1 MNMRLTAVFLM
12 VATLAMGSALKAG
25 EAPAI
30 VSNVKVL
37 SDKVEDVSSIEA
49 WQKSE
54 IKDGMTNEQKA
65 LAIFDTVV
73 KFRHFE
79 PEPIEFSG
87 LTSPTVTDPIKLFNV
102 YGYGTGCTS
111 LMALARALNF
121 EARAFTVNRW
131 GQAPEIRYD
140 DAWHFLDPSLIA
152 YFRKPDGKIAGV
164 EELVANVKAWYE
176 KNPGYIGDVP
186 KIQKFMREQNG
197 IKSGPELLR
206 TSPMLDDRGNF
217 PFNYFGWYTAM
228 LIFDGT
234 NKTPFEYQD
243 TYTAGYRVNIQL
255 RKGEKLTRNWSNT
268 GLHVNMDGS
277 GGNPELLKAETGKG
291 VLYYTPKMGDL
302 SNGRVGNGTLVYEP
316 PLADATFKDAV
327 FSSENIAFSAD
338 KEKPVQIKDGA
349 ASGSFVVR
357 MPCSYVYLSG
367 TLVVDAALAAGGD
380 VSVAFSD
387 NNGTDWKDVSKVNA
401 AGPQTIDL
409 KALVYRHYDYRLK
422 FTLNGAGTAVKAL
435 KISHDIQHSQRPL
448 PALGKGDNTITFSAG
463 PQEGTVTVQATHPEF
478 KAKGQPSLEEFHVTT
493 TGFNPDTF
501 KQWKTLVP
509 AGANADLTMPLETPG
524 DLVRLRFGCNYRAG
538 DKNEGFE
545 YQVSFD
551 DGKTFKTVDHAM
563 GPNRQNGKF
572 ISFSEIPAGTRKA
585 QVRIHAN
592 SKGNCVIFA
601 ARADADYTEPHGGF
615 RPVKVTYTWQE
626 AGQDK
631 QDVHIAAKDNDNY
644 TIKCGDAPKM
654 KAIVL
659 EQAD

>member
-1 MNMRLTAVFLM
+1 MNLRFAVIVLLSST
-12 VATLAMGSALKAG
+12 VAPVLFGG

-49 WQKSE
+49 WQKSV
-54 IKDGMTNEQKA
+54 IKPGMTDEQKA
-65 LAIFDTVV
+65 LAIFNTVA

-79 PEPIEFSG
+79 PEPMEFTG
-87 LTSPTVTDPIKLFNV
+87 LVSPTVTDPIKLFNV
-102 YGYGTGCTS
+102 YGYGTGSTS
-111 LMALARALNF
+111 LMALARSLNF

-140 DAWHFLDPSLIA
+140 NAWHYLDPSLIA
-152 YFRKPDGKIAGV
+152 YFKKPDGKIASV

-186 KIQKFMREQNG
+186 KIQKYMREQNG
-197 IKSGPELLR
+197 IKNGPELLR
-206 TSPMLDDRGNF
+206 NSPMVDERGNF

-268 GLHVNMDGS
+268 GLHINMDGS
-277 GGNPELLKAETGKG
+277 GGNPELLNAETGKG
-291 VLYYTPKMGDL
+291 VLYYTPAWGGDR
-302 SNGRVGNGTLVYEP
+302 SNGRVGNGSLVYEP

-327 FSSENIAFSAD
+327 LSAEQITFSAD
-338 KEKPVQIKDGA
+338 KDKPVAVKDGEK
-349 ASGSFVVR
+349 SGAFVLR

-387 NNGTDWKDVSKVNA
+387 TNGLDWKDAGKISA

-409 KALVYRHYDYRLK
+409 KPFVYRHYDYRLK
-422 FTLNGAGTAVKAL
+422 FTLNGAGTVVKAL

-448 PALGKGDNTITFSAG
+448 PALGKGDNTITFSSG
-463 PQEGTVTVQATHPEF
+463 PQEGTVTVQATHPES
-478 KAKGQPSLEEFHVTT
+478 KAKQQPALEDFHITM
-493 TGFNPDTF
+493 TGFQPDPYTSG
-501 KQWKTLVP
+501 KVLVP
-509 AGANADLTMPLETPG
+509 AAANADLTMPLETPG
-524 DLVRLRFGCNYRAG
+524 DIVRLRFGCNYRAG
-538 DKNEGFE
+538 DANEGFE

-551 DGKTFKTVDHAM
+551 DGKTFKTVDKAM

-572 ISFSEIPAGTRKA
+572 IAFSEVPAGTRKA
-585 QVRIHAN
+585 QVRIHSV
-592 SKGNCVIFA
+592 SKGNCVIFG

-615 RPVKVTYTWQE
+615 RPVKVTYTWNE
-626 AGQDK
+626 GTAEK
-631 QDVHIAAKDNDNY
+631 QDIHVAAKDSETY
-644 TIKCGDAPKM
+644 VIKCADTPKM
-654 KAIVL
+654 KAIVM
-659 EQAD
+659 ESE